1 MMLKTKVD
9 PFQVKLLRTQGFTLI
24 ELLVVIIIISV
35 LAAIALPSFLNQAGR
50 SRAAEAMSNLAT
62 MHRSLQSYRLQFSEF
77 PASQTSLDAR
87 VSGKFYS
94 FSYARINANQAT
106 TSARIAGLATDL
118 KNYDGAIVQNPGAND
133 FFGQAI
139 CESLNIGGNPGGV
152 IAPATPNARGQC
164 VDPNQGRLID

>member
-1 MMLKTKVD
+1 MPAKNINL
-9 PFQVKLLRTQGFTLI
+9 FQAKLLRSQGFTLI

-62 MHRSLQSYRLQFSEF
+62 IHRSLQSYRLQFSEF

-94 FSYARINANQAT
+94 FSYARVNVNQAT
-106 TSARIAGLATDL
+106 TSAVSSGISADL
-118 KNYDGAIVQNPGAND
+118 KNFDGAVLQDPASD

-139 CESLNIGGNPGGV
+139 CESLDNGGNPGGA
-152 IAPATPNARGQC
+152 IAPATQNDAGQC
-164 VDPNQGRLID
+164 TDPTKGRLIN